1 MRLTKRE
8 QVLLFLLATIGV
20 VAAAVVL
27 VINPMNKMIEENR
40 VKLQDLE
47 NQKIIIESKLLLEN
61 KIEADLEAAIITVH
75 EKFSRIESPIFSAEF
90 ERWSLPYLTK
100 NNVAMV
106 SFEVGDPFL
115 SVPEVPLYVNAGF
128 QYHVRELVES
138 YNQTIAESNTIP
150 TTEAELVRTV
160 VRFEFKTSYVV
171 FSNFLDEI
179 AFWDTTV
186 FVTNSNYDFAQQA
199 GTITVDYYTITKLVE
214 QPNTVEDETETPVTP
229 AQ

>member
-61 KIEADLEAAIITVH
+61 KIEADLEAAIITVN
-75 EKFSRIESPIFSAEF
+75 EKFSRIESPLFSAEF

>member
-1 MRLTKRE
+1 MKLTKRE

-27 VINPMNKMIEENR
+27 VINPMNKTIAENR
-40 VKLQDLE
+40 VKLQDLQ
-47 NQKIIIESKLLLEN
+47 NQKTIIESKLLLEN
-61 KIEADLEAAIITVH
+61 KIEDDLEAAIVTVN
-75 EKFSRIESPIFSAEF
+75 EKFSRIESPLFSAEF

-106 SFEVGDPFL
+106 SFEVADPFL
-115 SVPEVPLYVNAGF
+115 STPEVPLYVNAGF
-128 QYHVRELVES
+128 QYHVRELVDS
-138 YNQTIAESNTIP
+138 YNQTVAESNTIP

-160 VRFEFKTSYVV
+160 VKFNFKTSYVV

-179 AFWDTTV
+179 AFWDTTA
-186 FVTNSNYDFAQQA
+186 FVTHSNYDFTQQA
-199 GTITVDYYTITKLVE
+199 GTITVDYYTITKLVD
-214 QPNTVEDETETPVTP
+214 QPNTNEEVPVAP